1 MPNNDG
7 EVIFDVRA
15 NLEKLP
21 KDLNDAKT
29 STKKAAEQMESD
41 ITDSM
46 EHAAKETKTSTG
58 KITDAMEDV
67 ETGAVSAGKA
77 VEKIDAD
84 PLDAL
89 GDQSVETGE
98 SLQQVAD
105 SAESASGQINQ
116 VADSSSKATGM
127 MGKLSSAAS
136 GVGKG
141 LKTAV
146 SGIGKGLSVA
156 ASAGAAVASAVGGA
170 AVATGAFA
178 VNSAVDMDKAVN
190 SLRASIDATDKGA
203 EHYRGVMKEI
213 YADNYGEDFQDIADA
228 ISLINR
234 NIGDISGDQLKDL
247 AESAFVL
254 RDEFQYDLTEST
266 RAAKAMMNSFGISGE
281 EAMDLIA
288 LGAQNGLDYS
298 GEMIDSI
305 NEYSVQFAKL
315 GFTAEDMF
323 QIMQNGAWTGAWNLD
338 KVGDAIKELS
348 NKAID
353 GSESTAEGFTS
364 LGLNADK
371 MAKKFAAG
379 GESAKK
385 AFQETMTALS
395 SIEDPL
401 KQNTIGVQLFGTMWE
416 DLGPDV
422 VTQLNNIGDNA
433 GWAAGKMDELKKVKY
448 DDLGSMFEGLKRSV
462 EMLVLPLGEELI
474 PLLSD
479 LIQDAL
485 PVIED
490 VLPDVIDL
498 FGDFLKPVMDLAKE
512 ALPELTEI
520 LTDLMDTT
528 LQQLGEDLLPVLK
541 DAFSELKDPLEKLI
555 TEALPILIDLF
566 TSVVPPI
573 AELASTLMPI
583 LVDVFLDLLPP
594 ITDLIISLLPPL
606 KELFTALKDPL
617 NDLITYAL
625 PPLIS
630 LFTSIM
636 PLIADLA
643 ATLLPPLIDVFL
655 ALLPPITDL
664 IESLLPPLISLFE
677 SIAPILED
685 LAPVIAIV
693 ADGISETLAEAI
705 ELVMPIIENIIEI
718 LGDLIGFISDV
729 FTGDWESAW
738 DHLVDYVKA
747 VLNWIPI
754 TAETVINRFIDL
766 INKMIKGVNKITG
779 VIGIEAIS
787 EIDHVTLPRFHTG
800 GVVDFQGKYED
811 TIIAKDGE
819 MVLTESQQKRL
830 FDIANGYDYPTGTGG
845 SGQVINQYTTESTEI
860 INNNEFHV
868 RDDRDIERIG
878 EELAAL
884 QSRNDAGRGQ

>member
-84 PLDAL
+84 PLDTL

-136 GVGKG
+136 G
-141 LKTAV
+141 
-146 SGIGKGLSVA
+146 IGKGLSTV

-178 VNSAVDMDKAVN
+178 VNSAVDMDKALNGLAASTGASTDEMEEYETVLKKVYAN
-190 SLRASIDATDKGA
+190 NYGENFQSIADTMAVVRQQMTGISDTDMQTLTEAAFAFEDISGYSPEESLRAANSLMNQFGVTA
-203 EHYRGVMKEI
+203 EEAYNLMVQGQQQ
-213 YADNYGEDFQDIADA
+213 GLDF
-228 ISLINR
+228 
-234 NIGDISGDQLKDL
+234 
-247 AESAFVL
+247 
-254 RDEFQYDLTEST
+254 
-266 RAAKAMMNSFGISGE
+266 SGE
-281 EAMDLIA
+281 L
-288 LGAQNGLDYS
+288 L
-298 GEMIDSI
+298 DSI
-305 NEYSVQFAKL
+305 NEYAPQFEKM
-315 GFTAEDMF
+315 GFSAEDMF
-323 QIMQNGAWTGAWNLD
+323 NIFKSGAESGAFNLD
-338 KVGDAIKELS
+338 KIGDAVKE
-348 NKAID
+348 NAIRVID
-353 GSESTAEGFTS
+353 LSESTTNAFTA
-364 LGLNADK
+364 LGLDASQ
-371 MAKKFAAG
+371 MASEFGAG
-379 GESAKK
+379 GETAEK
-385 AFQETMTALS
+385 AFQKVMVGLQ
-395 SIEDPL
+395 SIEDPV
-401 KQNTIGVQLFGTMWE
+401 KRNQIGTALWGTMWE
-416 DLGPDV
+416 DLGETVILSSADMTDSFDQTADSV
-422 VTQLNNIGDNA
+422 
-433 GWAAGKMDELKKVKY
+433 KKVQDVKY

-498 FGDFLKPVMDLAKE
+498 FGEFLEPVLGLAKE
-512 ALPELTEI
+512 ALPA
-520 LTDLMDTT
+520 LTDLLTMLMDTT
-528 LQQLGEDLLPVLK
+528 LKQLSEDLLPVLK
-541 DAFSELKDPLEKLI
+541 DAFTTLKEPLEKLI
-555 TEALPILIDLF
+555 TEALPPLIDLF
-566 TSVVPPI
+566 IS
-573 AELASTLMPI
+573 LMP
-583 LVDVFLDLLPP
+583 
-594 ITDLIISLLPPL
+594 
-606 KELFTALKDPL
+606 
-617 NDLITYAL
+617 
-625 PPLIS
+625 
-630 LFTSIM
+630 M
-636 PLIADLA
+636 IADLA

-685 LAPVIAIV
+685 LAPIIGLV
-693 ADGISETLAEAI
+693 AEGIGETLSEAI
-705 ELVMPIIENIIEI
+705 DLVMPIIESVMDI
-718 LGDLIGFISDV
+718 LEELIGFISDV
-729 FTGDWESAW
+729 FTGDWEGAW
-738 DHLVDYVKA
+738 DHLVSYFKA
-747 VLNWIPI
+747 VFNGIP
-754 TAETVINRFIDL
+754 TAAETVINKFIDL

-800 GVVDFQGKYED
+800 GVVDFKGKYED

-819 MVLTESQQKRL
+819 MVLTEAQQKRL

-878 EELAAL
+878 EELAVL

>member
-67 ETGAVSAGKA
+67 ETSAVSAGKA

-89 GDQSVETGE
+89 GEQSVETGE

-136 GVGKG
+136 G
-141 LKTAV
+141 
-146 SGIGKGLSVA
+146 IGKGLGAA
-156 ASAGAAVASAVGGA
+156 ASAGAAVATAVGGA
-170 AVATGAFA
+170 AVATGTFA
-178 VNSAVDMDKAVN
+178 VNSAVSLDKALNGLAASTGASTDEMEEYETVLKKVYAN
-190 SLRASIDATDKGA
+190 NYGENFQSIADTMAVVRQQMSGISDTDMQTLTEAAFAFEDISGYSPEESLRAANSLMNQFGVTA
-203 EHYRGVMKEI
+203 EEAYNLMVQGQQQ
-213 YADNYGEDFQDIADA
+213 GLDF
-228 ISLINR
+228 
-234 NIGDISGDQLKDL
+234 
-247 AESAFVL
+247 
-254 RDEFQYDLTEST
+254 
-266 RAAKAMMNSFGISGE
+266 SGE
-281 EAMDLIA
+281 L
-288 LGAQNGLDYS
+288 L
-298 GEMIDSI
+298 DSI
-305 NEYSVQFAKL
+305 NEYAPQFEKM
-315 GFTAEDMF
+315 GFSAEDMF
-323 QIMQNGAWTGAWNLD
+323 NIFKSGAESGAFNLD
-338 KVGDAIKELS
+338 KIGDAVKE
-348 NKAID
+348 NAIRVID
-353 GSESTAEGFTS
+353 LSESTTNAFTA
-364 LGLNADK
+364 LGLDASQ
-371 MAKKFAAG
+371 MASEFGAG
-379 GESAKK
+379 GETAEK
-385 AFQETMTALS
+385 AFQKVMVGLQ
-395 SIEDPL
+395 SIEDPV
-401 KQNTIGVQLFGTMWE
+401 KRNQIGTALWGTMWE
-416 DLGPDV
+416 DLGETVILSSADM
-422 VTQLNNIGDNA
+422 TDSFDQTADS
-433 GWAAGKMDELKKVKY
+433 MKKVQDVKY

-498 FGDFLKPVMDLAKE
+498 FGEFLEPVLGLAKE
-512 ALPELTEI
+512 ALPA
-520 LTDLMDTT
+520 LTDLLTMLMDTT
-528 LQQLGEDLLPVLK
+528 LKQLSEDLLPVLK
-541 DAFSELKDPLEKLI
+541 DAFTTLKEPLEKLI
-555 TEALPILIDLF
+555 TEALPPLIDLF
-566 TSVVPPI
+566 IS
-573 AELASTLMPI
+573 LMPM
-583 LVDVFLDLLPP
+583 
-594 ITDLIISLLPPL
+594 IT
-606 KELFTALKDPL
+606 
-617 NDLITYAL
+617 
-625 PPLIS
+625 
-630 LFTSIM
+630 
-636 PLIADLA
+636 DLA

-685 LAPVIAIV
+685 LAPIIGLV
-693 ADGISETLAEAI
+693 AEGIGKTLSEAI
-705 ELVMPIIENIIEI
+705 ELVMPIVENIIEI

-738 DHLVDYVKA
+738 DHLVDYFKA
-747 VLNWIPI
+747 VMNWIPI
-754 TAETVINRFIDL
+754 TAETVINKFIDL

-800 GVVDFQGKYED
+800 GVVDFKGKYED

-819 MVLTESQQKRL
+819 MVLTEAQQKRL
-830 FDIANGYDYPTGTGG
+830 FDIANGFEYPTG
-845 SGQVINQYTTESTEI
+845 SGQVINQYTTENTEI

-868 RDDRDIERIG
+868 RDDSDIERIG

>member
-46 EHAAKETKTSTG
+46 DKAAKETKTSTG

-77 VEKIDAD
+77 VEKIDAE

-89 GDQSVETGE
+89 SDQSVETGE

-136 GVGKG
+136 G
-141 LKTAV
+141 
-146 SGIGKGLSVA
+146 IGKGLGTV

-178 VNSAVDMDKAVN
+178 VNSAVDMDKALNGLAASTGASTDEMEEYETVLKKVYAN
-190 SLRASIDATDKGA
+190 NYGENFQSIADTMAVVRQQMSGISDTDMQTLTEAAFAFEDISGYSPEESLRAANSLMNQFGVTA
-203 EHYRGVMKEI
+203 EEAYNLMVQGQQQ
-213 YADNYGEDFQDIADA
+213 GLDF
-228 ISLINR
+228 
-234 NIGDISGDQLKDL
+234 
-247 AESAFVL
+247 
-254 RDEFQYDLTEST
+254 
-266 RAAKAMMNSFGISGE
+266 SGE
-281 EAMDLIA
+281 L
-288 LGAQNGLDYS
+288 L
-298 GEMIDSI
+298 DSI
-305 NEYSVQFAKL
+305 NEYAPQFEKM
-315 GFTAEDMF
+315 GFSAEDMF
-323 QIMQNGAWTGAWNLD
+323 NIFKSGAESGAFNLD
-338 KVGDAIKELS
+338 KIGDAVKE
-348 NKAID
+348 NAIRVID
-353 GSESTAEGFTS
+353 LSESTTNAFTA
-364 LGLNADK
+364 LGLDASQ
-371 MAKKFAAG
+371 MASEFGAG
-379 GESAKK
+379 GETAEK
-385 AFQETMTALS
+385 AFQKVMVGLQ
-395 SIEDPL
+395 SIEDPV
-401 KQNTIGVQLFGTMWE
+401 KRNQIGTALWGTMWE
-416 DLGPDV
+416 DLGETVILSSADM
-422 VTQLNNIGDNA
+422 TDSFDQTADS
-433 GWAAGKMDELKKVKY
+433 MKKVQDVKY
-448 DDLGSMFEGLKRSV
+448 DDLGSMFDGLKRSI

-498 FGDFLKPVMDLAKE
+498 FGEFLEPVLGLAKE
-512 ALPELTEI
+512 ALPA
-520 LTDLMDTT
+520 LTDLLTMLMDTT
-528 LQQLGEDLLPVLK
+528 LKQLSEDLLPVLK
-541 DAFSELKDPLEKLI
+541 DAFTTLKEPLEKLI
-555 TEALPILIDLF
+555 TEALPPLIDLF
-566 TSVVPPI
+566 IS
-573 AELASTLMPI
+573 LMPM
-583 LVDVFLDLLPP
+583 
-594 ITDLIISLLPPL
+594 IT
-606 KELFTALKDPL
+606 E
-617 NDLITYAL
+617 
-625 PPLIS
+625 
-630 LFTSIM
+630 
-636 PLIADLA
+636 LA

-705 ELVMPIIENIIEI
+705 ELVMPIIENVIEV
-718 LGDLIGFISDV
+718 LGNLIGFISDV

-738 DHLVDYVKA
+738 DHLVDYFKA
-747 VLNWIPI
+747 VMNWIPI
-754 TAETVINRFIDL
+754 TAETVINKFIDL

-800 GVVDFQGKYED
+800 GVVDFKGKYED

-819 MVLTESQQKRL
+819 MVLTEAQQKRL
-830 FDIANGYDYPTGTGG
+830 FDIANGFEYPTGSGG
-845 SGQVINQYTTESTEI
+845 SGQVINQYTTENTEI

>member
-67 ETGAVSAGKA
+67 ETSAVSAGKA

-89 GDQSVETGE
+89 GEQSVETGE

-136 GVGKG
+136 G
-141 LKTAV
+141 
-146 SGIGKGLSVA
+146 IGKGLGAA
-156 ASAGAAVASAVGGA
+156 ASAGAAVATAVGGA
-170 AVATGAFA
+170 AVATGTFA
-178 VNSAVDMDKAVN
+178 VNSAVSLDKALNGLAASTGASTDEMEEYETVLKKVYAN
-190 SLRASIDATDKGA
+190 NYGENFQSIADTMAVVRQQMSGISDTDMQTLTEAAFAFEDISGYSPEESLRAANSLMNQFGVTA
-203 EHYRGVMKEI
+203 EEAYNLMVQGQQQ
-213 YADNYGEDFQDIADA
+213 GLDF
-228 ISLINR
+228 
-234 NIGDISGDQLKDL
+234 
-247 AESAFVL
+247 
-254 RDEFQYDLTEST
+254 
-266 RAAKAMMNSFGISGE
+266 SGE
-281 EAMDLIA
+281 L
-288 LGAQNGLDYS
+288 L
-298 GEMIDSI
+298 DSI
-305 NEYSVQFAKL
+305 NEYAPQFEKM
-315 GFTAEDMF
+315 GFSAEDMF
-323 QIMQNGAWTGAWNLD
+323 NIFKSGAESGAFNLD
-338 KVGDAIKELS
+338 KIGDAVKE
-348 NKAID
+348 NAIRVID
-353 GSESTAEGFTS
+353 LSESTTNAFTA
-364 LGLNADK
+364 LGLDASQ
-371 MAKKFAAG
+371 MASEFGAG
-379 GESAKK
+379 GETAEK
-385 AFQETMTALS
+385 AFQKVMVGLQ
-395 SIEDPL
+395 SIEDPV
-401 KQNTIGVQLFGTMWE
+401 KRNQIGTALWGTMWE
-416 DLGPDV
+416 DLGETVILSSADM
-422 VTQLNNIGDNA
+422 TDSFDQTADS
-433 GWAAGKMDELKKVKY
+433 MKKVQDVKY

-498 FGDFLKPVMDLAKE
+498 FGEFLEPVLGLAKE
-512 ALPELTEI
+512 ALPA
-520 LTDLMDTT
+520 LTDLLTMLMDTT
-528 LQQLGEDLLPVLK
+528 LKQLSEDLLPVLK
-541 DAFSELKDPLEKLI
+541 DAFTTLKEPLEKLI
-555 TEALPILIDLF
+555 TEALPPLIDLF
-566 TSVVPPI
+566 
-573 AELASTLMPI
+573 
-583 LVDVFLDLLPP
+583 
-594 ITDLIISLLPPL
+594 ISLMSM
-606 KELFTALKDPL
+606 
-617 NDLITYAL
+617 IT
-625 PPLIS
+625 
-630 LFTSIM
+630 
-636 PLIADLA
+636 DLA

-685 LAPVIAIV
+685 LAPIIGLV
-693 ADGISETLAEAI
+693 AEGIGKTLSEAI

-754 TAETVINRFIDL
+754 TAETVINKFIDL

-800 GVVDFQGKYED
+800 GVVDFKGKYED

-819 MVLTESQQKRL
+819 MVLTEAQQKRL
-830 FDIANGYDYPTGTGG
+830 FDIANGFEYPTGSGG
-845 SGQVINQYTTESTEI
+845 SGQVINQYTTENTEI

-868 RDDRDIERIG
+868 RDDSDIERIG

>member
-84 PLDAL
+84 PLDTL
-89 GDQSVETGE
+89 GEQSVETGE

-136 GVGKG
+136 G
-141 LKTAV
+141 
-146 SGIGKGLSVA
+146 IGKGLGTV

-247 AESAFVL
+247 SESAFVL
-254 RDEFQYDLTEST
+254 RDTFQYDITEST
-266 RAAKAMMNSFGISGE
+266 RAAKAMMNNFGISGE
-281 EAMDLIA
+281 EAMDMIA

-323 QIMQNGAWTGAWNLD
+323 QIMQEGAWTGAWNLD
-338 KVGDAIKELS
+338 KVGDAIKEFS
-348 NKAID
+348 IRAID

-371 MAKKFAAG
+371 MAKKFGQG

-385 AFQETMTALS
+385 AFQETLTALS
-395 SIEDPL
+395 GIEDPL

-433 GWAAGKMDELKKVKY
+433 DWAAGKMDELKKVKY

-498 FGDFLKPVMDLAKE
+498 FGEFLEPVLGLAKE
-512 ALPELTEI
+512 ALPA
-520 LTDLMDTT
+520 LTDLLTMLMDTT
-528 LQQLGEDLLPVLK
+528 LKQLSEDLFPVLK
-541 DAFSELKDPLEKLI
+541 DAFTALKEPLEKLI
-555 TEALPILIDLF
+555 TEALPPLIDLF
-566 TSVVPPI
+566 IS
-573 AELASTLMPI
+573 LMPM
-583 LVDVFLDLLPP
+583 
-594 ITDLIISLLPPL
+594 IT
-606 KELFTALKDPL
+606 
-617 NDLITYAL
+617 
-625 PPLIS
+625 
-630 LFTSIM
+630 
-636 PLIADLA
+636 DLA

-705 ELVMPIIENIIEI
+705 ELVMPIVENIIEI

-729 FTGDWESAW
+729 FTGDWKSAW
-738 DHLVDYVKA
+738 DHLVDYFKA
-747 VLNWIPI
+747 VMNWIPI
-754 TAETVINRFIDL
+754 TAETVINKFIDL

-800 GVVDFQGKYED
+800 GVVDFKGKYED

-819 MVLTESQQKRL
+819 MVLTEAQQKRL
-830 FDIANGYDYPTGTGG
+830 FDIANGFEYPTGSGG

>member
-67 ETGAVSAGKA
+67 ETSAVSAGKA

-89 GDQSVETGE
+89 GEQSVETGE

-136 GVGKG
+136 G
-141 LKTAV
+141 
-146 SGIGKGLSVA
+146 IGKGLGAA
-156 ASAGAAVASAVGGA
+156 ASAGAAVATAVGGA

-247 AESAFVL
+247 SESAFVL
-254 RDEFQYDLTEST
+254 RDTFQYDIAEST

-281 EAMDLIA
+281 EAMDMIA

-323 QIMQNGAWTGAWNLD
+323 QIMQEGAWTGAWNLD
-338 KVGDAIKELS
+338 KVGDAIKEFS
-348 NKAID
+348 IRAID

-371 MAKKFAAG
+371 MAKKFGQG

-385 AFQETMTALS
+385 AFQETLTALS
-395 SIEDPL
+395 GIEDPL

-433 GWAAGKMDELKKVKY
+433 DWAAGKMDELKKVKY

-490 VLPDVIDL
+490 VLPDVIGL
-498 FGDFLKPVMDLAKE
+498 FGEFLEPVLGLAKE
-512 ALPELTEI
+512 ALPA
-520 LTDLMDTT
+520 LTDLLTMLMDTT
-528 LQQLGEDLLPVLK
+528 LKQLSEDLLPVLK
-541 DAFSELKDPLEKLI
+541 DAFTTLKEPLEKLI
-555 TEALPILIDLF
+555 TEALPPLIDLF
-566 TSVVPPI
+566 IS
-573 AELASTLMPI
+573 LMP
-583 LVDVFLDLLPP
+583 
-594 ITDLIISLLPPL
+594 
-606 KELFTALKDPL
+606 
-617 NDLITYAL
+617 
-625 PPLIS
+625 
-630 LFTSIM
+630 M
-636 PLIADLA
+636 IADLA

-685 LAPVIAIV
+685 LAPIIGLV
-693 ADGISETLAEAI
+693 AEGIGKTLSEAI
-705 ELVMPIIENIIEI
+705 ELVMPIVENIIEI

-738 DHLVDYVKA
+738 DHLVDYFKA
-747 VLNWIPI
+747 VMNWIPI
-754 TAETVINRFIDL
+754 TAETVINKFIDL

-800 GVVDFQGKYED
+800 GVVDFKGKYED

-819 MVLTESQQKRL
+819 MVLTEAQQKRL
-830 FDIANGYDYPTGTGG
+830 FDIANGFEYPTGSGG

-878 EELAAL
+878 EELATL

>member
-58 KITDAMEDV
+58 KITDAMEEV

-84 PLDAL
+84 PLDTL

-136 GVGKG
+136 G
-141 LKTAV
+141 
-146 SGIGKGLSVA
+146 IGKGLGTV

-178 VNSAVDMDKAVN
+178 VNSAVDMDKALNGLAASTGASTDEMEEYETVLKKVYAN
-190 SLRASIDATDKGA
+190 NYGENFQSIADTMAVVRQQMSGISDTDMQTLTEAAFAFEDISGYSPEESLRAANSLMNQFGVTA
-203 EHYRGVMKEI
+203 EEAYNLMVQGQQQ
-213 YADNYGEDFQDIADA
+213 GLDF
-228 ISLINR
+228 
-234 NIGDISGDQLKDL
+234 
-247 AESAFVL
+247 
-254 RDEFQYDLTEST
+254 
-266 RAAKAMMNSFGISGE
+266 SGE
-281 EAMDLIA
+281 L
-288 LGAQNGLDYS
+288 L
-298 GEMIDSI
+298 DSI
-305 NEYSVQFAKL
+305 NEYAPQFKKM
-315 GFTAEDMF
+315 GFSAEDMF
-323 QIMQNGAWTGAWNLD
+323 NIFKSGAESGAFNLD
-338 KVGDAIKELS
+338 KIGDAVKE
-348 NKAID
+348 NAIRVID
-353 GSESTAEGFTS
+353 LSESTTNAFTA
-364 LGLNADK
+364 LGLDASQ
-371 MAKKFAAG
+371 MASEFGAG
-379 GESAKK
+379 GETAEK
-385 AFQETMTALS
+385 AFQKVMVGLQ
-395 SIEDPL
+395 SIEDPV
-401 KQNTIGVQLFGTMWE
+401 KRNQIGTALWGTMWE
-416 DLGPDV
+416 DLGETVILSSADM
-422 VTQLNNIGDNA
+422 TDSFDQTADS
-433 GWAAGKMDELKKVKY
+433 MKKVQDVKY
-448 DDLGSMFEGLKRSV
+448 DDLGSMFEGLKRSI

-498 FGDFLKPVMDLAKE
+498 FGEFLEPVLGLAKE
-512 ALPELTEI
+512 ALPA
-520 LTDLMDTT
+520 LTDLLTMLMDTT
-528 LQQLGEDLLPVLK
+528 LKQLSEDLLPVLK
-541 DAFSELKDPLEKLI
+541 DAFTTLKEPLEKLI
-555 TEALPILIDLF
+555 TEALPPLIDLF
-566 TSVVPPI
+566 IS
-573 AELASTLMPI
+573 LMPM
-583 LVDVFLDLLPP
+583 
-594 ITDLIISLLPPL
+594 IT
-606 KELFTALKDPL
+606 
-617 NDLITYAL
+617 
-625 PPLIS
+625 
-630 LFTSIM
+630 
-636 PLIADLA
+636 DLA

-705 ELVMPIIENIIEI
+705 ELVMPIVENIIEI

-738 DHLVDYVKA
+738 DHLVDYFKA
-747 VLNWIPI
+747 VMNWIPI
-754 TAETVINRFIDL
+754 TAETVINKFIDL

-800 GVVDFQGKYED
+800 GVVDFKGKYED

-819 MVLTESQQKRL
+819 MVLTEAQQKRL
-830 FDIANGYDYPTGTGG
+830 FDIANGFEYPTGSGG
-845 SGQVINQYTTESTEI
+845 SGQVINQYTTENTEI

-868 RDDRDIERIG
+868 RDDSDIERIG

>member
-1 MPNNDG
+1 MTMPNNDG

-89 GDQSVETGE
+89 GEQSVETGE

-178 VNSAVDMDKAVN
+178 VNSAVDMDKALNGLAASTGASTDEMEEYETVLKKVYAN
-190 SLRASIDATDKGA
+190 NYGENFQSIADTMAVVRQQMTGISDTDMQTLTEAAFAFEDISGYSPEESLRAANSLMNQFGVTA
-203 EHYRGVMKEI
+203 EEAYNLMVQGQQQ
-213 YADNYGEDFQDIADA
+213 GLDF
-228 ISLINR
+228 
-234 NIGDISGDQLKDL
+234 
-247 AESAFVL
+247 
-254 RDEFQYDLTEST
+254 
-266 RAAKAMMNSFGISGE
+266 SGE
-281 EAMDLIA
+281 L
-288 LGAQNGLDYS
+288 L
-298 GEMIDSI
+298 DSI
-305 NEYSVQFAKL
+305 NEYAPQFKKM
-315 GFTAEDMF
+315 GFSAEDMF
-323 QIMQNGAWTGAWNLD
+323 NIFKSGAESGAFNLD
-338 KVGDAIKELS
+338 KIGDAVKE
-348 NKAID
+348 NAIRVID
-353 GSESTAEGFTS
+353 LSESTTNAFTS
-364 LGLNADK
+364 LGLDASQ
-371 MAKKFAAG
+371 MASEFGAG
-379 GESAKK
+379 GETAEK
-385 AFQETMTALS
+385 AFQKVMVGLQ
-395 SIEDPL
+395 SIEDPV
-401 KQNTIGVQLFGTMWE
+401 KRNQIGTALWGTMWE
-416 DLGPDV
+416 DLGETVILSSADM
-422 VTQLNNIGDNA
+422 TDSFDQTADS
-433 GWAAGKMDELKKVKY
+433 MKKVQDVKY

-498 FGDFLKPVMDLAKE
+498 FGEFLEPVLGLAKE
-512 ALPELTEI
+512 ALPA
-520 LTDLMDTT
+520 LTDLLTMLMDTT
-528 LQQLGEDLLPVLK
+528 LKQLSEDLLPVLK
-541 DAFSELKDPLEKLI
+541 DAFTTLKEPLEKLI
-555 TEALPILIDLF
+555 TEALPPLIDLF
-566 TSVVPPI
+566 IS
-573 AELASTLMPI
+573 LMP
-583 LVDVFLDLLPP
+583 
-594 ITDLIISLLPPL
+594 
-606 KELFTALKDPL
+606 
-617 NDLITYAL
+617 
-625 PPLIS
+625 
-630 LFTSIM
+630 M
-636 PLIADLA
+636 IADLA

-738 DHLVDYVKA
+738 DHLVDYFKA
-747 VLNWIPI
+747 VMNWIPI
-754 TAETVINRFIDL
+754 TAETVINKFIDL

-800 GVVDFQGKYED
+800 GVVDFKGKYED

-819 MVLTESQQKRL
+819 MVLTEAQQKRL
-830 FDIANGYDYPTGTGG
+830 FDIANGFEYPTGSGG
-845 SGQVINQYTTESTEI
+845 SGQVINQYTTENTEI

>member
-89 GDQSVETGE
+89 GEQSVETGE

-178 VNSAVDMDKAVN
+178 VNSAVDMDKALNGLAASTGASTDEMEEYETVLKKVYAN
-190 SLRASIDATDKGA
+190 NYGENFQSIADTMAVVRQQMTGISDTDMQTLTEAAFAFEDISGYSPEESLRAANSLMNQFGVTA
-203 EHYRGVMKEI
+203 EEAYNLMVQGQQQ
-213 YADNYGEDFQDIADA
+213 GLDF
-228 ISLINR
+228 
-234 NIGDISGDQLKDL
+234 
-247 AESAFVL
+247 
-254 RDEFQYDLTEST
+254 
-266 RAAKAMMNSFGISGE
+266 SGE
-281 EAMDLIA
+281 L
-288 LGAQNGLDYS
+288 L
-298 GEMIDSI
+298 DSI
-305 NEYSVQFAKL
+305 NEYAPQFKKM
-315 GFTAEDMF
+315 GFSAEDMF
-323 QIMQNGAWTGAWNLD
+323 NIFKSGAESGAFNLD
-338 KVGDAIKELS
+338 KIGDAVKE
-348 NKAID
+348 NAIRVID
-353 GSESTAEGFTS
+353 LSESTTNAFTS
-364 LGLNADK
+364 LGLDASQ
-371 MAKKFAAG
+371 MASEFGAG
-379 GESAKK
+379 GETAEK
-385 AFQETMTALS
+385 AFQKVMVGLQ
-395 SIEDPL
+395 SIEDPV
-401 KQNTIGVQLFGTMWE
+401 KRNQIGTALWGTMWE
-416 DLGPDV
+416 DLGETVILSSADM
-422 VTQLNNIGDNA
+422 TDSFDQTADS
-433 GWAAGKMDELKKVKY
+433 MKKVQDVKY
-448 DDLGSMFEGLKRSV
+448 DDLGSMFDGLKRSV

-479 LIQDAL
+479 LIHDAL

-498 FGDFLKPVMDLAKE
+498 FGEFLEPVLGLAKE
-512 ALPELTEI
+512 ALPA
-520 LTDLMDTT
+520 LTDLLTMLMDTT
-528 LQQLGEDLLPVLK
+528 LKQLSEDLLPVLK

-625 PPLIS
+625 PPLIDLFIS
-630 LFTSIM
+630 LM
-636 PLIADLA
+636 PMIADLA

-685 LAPVIAIV
+685 LAPIIGLV
-693 ADGISETLAEAI
+693 AEGIGETLSEAI

-747 VLNWIPI
+747 ALNWIPI

-819 MVLTESQQKRL
+819 MVLTEAQQKRL

>member
-89 GDQSVETGE
+89 GEQSVETGE

-178 VNSAVDMDKAVN
+178 VNSAVDMDKALNGLAASTGASTDEMEEYETVLKKVYAN
-190 SLRASIDATDKGA
+190 NYGENFQSIADTMAVVRQQMTGISDTDMQTLTEAAFAFEDISGYSPEESLRAANSLMNQFGVTA
-203 EHYRGVMKEI
+203 EEAYNLMVQGQQQ
-213 YADNYGEDFQDIADA
+213 GLDF
-228 ISLINR
+228 
-234 NIGDISGDQLKDL
+234 
-247 AESAFVL
+247 
-254 RDEFQYDLTEST
+254 
-266 RAAKAMMNSFGISGE
+266 SGE
-281 EAMDLIA
+281 L
-288 LGAQNGLDYS
+288 L
-298 GEMIDSI
+298 DSI
-305 NEYSVQFAKL
+305 NEYAPQFKKM
-315 GFTAEDMF
+315 GFSAEDMF
-323 QIMQNGAWTGAWNLD
+323 NIFKSGAESGAFNLD
-338 KVGDAIKELS
+338 KIGDAVKE
-348 NKAID
+348 NAIRVID
-353 GSESTAEGFTS
+353 LSESTTNAFTS
-364 LGLNADK
+364 LGLDASQ
-371 MAKKFAAG
+371 MASEFGAG
-379 GESAKK
+379 GETAEK
-385 AFQETMTALS
+385 AFQKVMVGLQ
-395 SIEDPL
+395 SIEDPV
-401 KQNTIGVQLFGTMWE
+401 KRNQIGTALWGTMWE
-416 DLGPDV
+416 DLGETVILSSADM
-422 VTQLNNIGDNA
+422 TDSFDQTADS
-433 GWAAGKMDELKKVKY
+433 MKKVQDVKY

-498 FGDFLKPVMDLAKE
+498 FREFLEPVLGLAKE
-512 ALPELTEI
+512 ALPA
-520 LTDLMDTT
+520 LTDLLTMLMDTT
-528 LQQLGEDLLPVLK
+528 LKQLSEDLLPVLK
-541 DAFSELKDPLEKLI
+541 DAFTTLKEPLEKLI
-555 TEALPILIDLF
+555 TEALPPLIDLF
-566 TSVVPPI
+566 IS
-573 AELASTLMPI
+573 LMP
-583 LVDVFLDLLPP
+583 
-594 ITDLIISLLPPL
+594 
-606 KELFTALKDPL
+606 
-617 NDLITYAL
+617 
-625 PPLIS
+625 
-630 LFTSIM
+630 M
-636 PLIADLA
+636 IADLA

-685 LAPVIAIV
+685 LAPIIGLV
-693 ADGISETLAEAI
+693 AEGIGETLSEAI
-705 ELVMPIIENIIEI
+705 DLVMPIIESVMDI
-718 LGDLIGFISDV
+718 LEELIGFISDV
-729 FTGDWESAW
+729 FTGDWEGAW
-738 DHLVDYVKA
+738 DHLVSYFKA
-747 VLNWIPI
+747 VFNGIP
-754 TAETVINRFIDL
+754 TAAETVINKFIDL

-800 GVVDFQGKYED
+800 GVVDFKGKYED

-819 MVLTESQQKRL
+819 MVLTEAQQKRL

>member
-84 PLDAL
+84 PLDTL

-178 VNSAVDMDKAVN
+178 VNSAVDMDKALNGLAASTGASTDEMEEYETVLKKVYAN
-190 SLRASIDATDKGA
+190 NYGENFQSIADTMAVVRQQMTGISDTDMQTLTEAAFAFEDISGYSPEESLRAANSLMNQFGVTA
-203 EHYRGVMKEI
+203 EEAYNLMVQGQQQ
-213 YADNYGEDFQDIADA
+213 GLDF
-228 ISLINR
+228 
-234 NIGDISGDQLKDL
+234 
-247 AESAFVL
+247 
-254 RDEFQYDLTEST
+254 
-266 RAAKAMMNSFGISGE
+266 SGE
-281 EAMDLIA
+281 L
-288 LGAQNGLDYS
+288 L
-298 GEMIDSI
+298 DSI
-305 NEYSVQFAKL
+305 NEYAPQFEKM
-315 GFTAEDMF
+315 GFSAEDMF
-323 QIMQNGAWTGAWNLD
+323 NIFKSGAESGAFNLD
-338 KVGDAIKELS
+338 KIGDAVKE
-348 NKAID
+348 NAIRVID
-353 GSESTAEGFTS
+353 LSESTTNAFTA
-364 LGLNADK
+364 LGLDASQ
-371 MAKKFAAG
+371 MASEFGAG
-379 GESAKK
+379 GETAEK
-385 AFQETMTALS
+385 AFQKVMVGLQ
-395 SIEDPL
+395 SIEDPV
-401 KQNTIGVQLFGTMWE
+401 KRNQIGTALWGTMWE
-416 DLGPDV
+416 DLGETVILSSADM
-422 VTQLNNIGDNA
+422 TGSFDQTADS
-433 GWAAGKMDELKKVKY
+433 MKKVQDVKY
-448 DDLGSMFEGLKRSV
+448 DDLGSMFEGLKRSI

-498 FGDFLKPVMDLAKE
+498 FGEFLEPVLGLAKE
-512 ALPELTEI
+512 ALPA
-520 LTDLMDTT
+520 LTDLLTMLMDTT
-528 LQQLGEDLLPVLK
+528 LKQLSEDLLPVLK

-555 TEALPILIDLF
+555 TEALPPLIDLF
-566 TSVVPPI
+566 IS
-573 AELASTLMPI
+573 LMP
-583 LVDVFLDLLPP
+583 
-594 ITDLIISLLPPL
+594 
-606 KELFTALKDPL
+606 
-617 NDLITYAL
+617 
-625 PPLIS
+625 
-630 LFTSIM
+630 M
-636 PLIADLA
+636 IADLA

-685 LAPVIAIV
+685 LAPIIGLV
-693 ADGISETLAEAI
+693 AEGIGKTLSEAI

-738 DHLVDYVKA
+738 DHLVDYFKA
-747 VLNWIPI
+747 VMNWIPI
-754 TAETVINRFIDL
+754 TAETVINKFIDL

-800 GVVDFQGKYED
+800 GVVDFKGKYED

-819 MVLTESQQKRL
+819 MVLTEAQQKRL

>member
-84 PLDAL
+84 PLDTL
-89 GDQSVETGE
+89 GEQSVETGE

-146 SGIGKGLSVA
+146 SGIGKGLGTV
-156 ASAGAAVASAVGGA
+156 ASAGAAVATAVGGA

-247 AESAFVL
+247 SESAFVL
-254 RDEFQYDLTEST
+254 RDTFQYDIAEST

-323 QIMQNGAWTGAWNLD
+323 QIMQEGAWTGAWNLD
-338 KVGDAIKELS
+338 KVGDAIKEFS
-348 NKAID
+348 IRAID

-371 MAKKFAAG
+371 MAKKFGQG

-385 AFQETMTALS
+385 AFQETLTALS
-395 SIEDPL
+395 GIEDPL

-433 GWAAGKMDELKKVKY
+433 DWAAGKMDELKKVKY

-490 VLPDVIDL
+490 VLPDVIGL
-498 FGDFLKPVMDLAKE
+498 FGEFLEPVLGLAKE
-512 ALPELTEI
+512 ALPA
-520 LTDLMDTT
+520 LTDLLTTLMDTT
-528 LQQLGEDLLPVLK
+528 LKQLSEDLLPVLK
-541 DAFSELKDPLEKLI
+541 DAFTTLKEPLEKLI
-555 TEALPILIDLF
+555 TEALPPLIDLF
-566 TSVVPPI
+566 IS
-573 AELASTLMPI
+573 LMPM
-583 LVDVFLDLLPP
+583 
-594 ITDLIISLLPPL
+594 IT
-606 KELFTALKDPL
+606 E
-617 NDLITYAL
+617 
-625 PPLIS
+625 
-630 LFTSIM
+630 
-636 PLIADLA
+636 LA

-685 LAPVIAIV
+685 LAPIIGLV
-693 ADGISETLAEAI
+693 AEGIGKTLSEAI
-705 ELVMPIIENIIEI
+705 ELVMPIVENIIEI

-738 DHLVDYVKA
+738 DHLVDYFKA
-747 VLNWIPI
+747 VMNWIPI
-754 TAETVINRFIDL
+754 TAETVINKFIDL

-787 EIDHVTLPRFHTG
+787 EIDHVSLPRFHAG
-800 GVVDFQGKYED
+800 GVIDFKGKYED

-819 MVLTESQQKRL
+819 MVLTEAQQKRL
-830 FDIANGYDYPTGTGG
+830 FDIANGFEYPTGSAG
-845 SGQVINQYTTESTEI
+845 SGQVINQYTTENTEI

-868 RDDRDIERIG
+868 RDDSDIERIG

>member
-46 EHAAKETKTSTG
+46 EHAAKETKISTG

-84 PLDAL
+84 PLDTL
-89 GDQSVETGE
+89 GEQSVETGE

-136 GVGKG
+136 G
-141 LKTAV
+141 
-146 SGIGKGLSVA
+146 IGKGLGTV

-247 AESAFVL
+247 SESAFVL
-254 RDEFQYDLTEST
+254 RDTFQYDIAEST

-281 EAMDLIA
+281 EAMDMIA

-323 QIMQNGAWTGAWNLD
+323 QIMQEGAWTGAWNLD
-338 KVGDAIKELS
+338 KVGDAIKEFS
-348 NKAID
+348 IRAID

-371 MAKKFAAG
+371 MAKKFGQG
-379 GESAKK
+379 GESAKN
-385 AFQETMTALS
+385 AFQETLTALS
-395 SIEDPL
+395 GIEDPL

-433 GWAAGKMDELKKVKY
+433 DWAAGKMDDLKKVKY

-498 FGDFLKPVMDLAKE
+498 FGEFLEPVLGLAKE
-512 ALPELTEI
+512 ALPA
-520 LTDLMDTT
+520 LTDLLTMLMDTT
-528 LQQLGEDLLPVLK
+528 LKQLSEDLLPVLK
-541 DAFSELKDPLEKLI
+541 DAFTTLKEPLEKLI
-555 TEALPILIDLF
+555 TEALPPLIDLF
-566 TSVVPPI
+566 IS
-573 AELASTLMPI
+573 LMPM
-583 LVDVFLDLLPP
+583 
-594 ITDLIISLLPPL
+594 IT
-606 KELFTALKDPL
+606 
-617 NDLITYAL
+617 
-625 PPLIS
+625 
-630 LFTSIM
+630 
-636 PLIADLA
+636 DLA
-643 ATLLPPLIDVFL
+643 ATLLPLLIDVFL

-685 LAPVIAIV
+685 LAPIIGLV
-693 ADGISETLAEAI
+693 AEGIGKTLSEAI
-705 ELVMPIIENIIEI
+705 ELVMPIVENIIEI

-738 DHLVDYVKA
+738 DHLVDYFKA
-747 VLNWIPI
+747 VMNWIPI
-754 TAETVINRFIDL
+754 TAETVINKFIDL

-800 GVVDFQGKYED
+800 GVVDFKGKYED

-819 MVLTESQQKRL
+819 MVLTEAQQKRL

-845 SGQVINQYTTESTEI
+845 SGQVINQYTTENTEI

-868 RDDRDIERIG
+868 RDDSDIERIG